1 MCDSRRI
8 SGMSRQ
14 RGLARRRGAR
24 KRHEVYHNRSG
35 LCGPT
40 SLIFFGSSADIG
52 KSRVCLRA
60 KEQSARTMQGEDKD
74 GRERHKQD
82 VSTSAGGK
90 VTIDSRVGESEAS
103 AEDPPQRTMGCRRG
117 R

>member
-14 RGLARRRGAR
+14 RGWPQRQGAR

-35 LCGPT
+35 LFGPT

-60 KEQSARTMQGEDKD
+60 KAQSARTMQDKE

-82 VSTSAGGK
+82 VSKSAGGK

-103 AEDPPQRTMGCRRG
+103 AEDPPQRTMGRRRG